1 MTISDLLQHRIL
13 PFENN
18 DVKLTKL
25 FSFFLHSAPTIDSQS
40 AAIISAERLEHNW
53 ENYINTFNNNEYCF
67 LSPNYSIEKYFDK
80 FNLTPA
86 LELKRKTKAFACKRK
101 DSNET
106 DYTCFLRHI
115 RNAIAHSNVYVVNAG
130 NRKFILFEDFNKS
143 KKQSSRILLSQT
155 DLKRLKDEI
164 MK

>member
-1 MTISDLLQHRIL
+1 MTISDLLEHRIL
-13 PFENN
+13 PFENA
-18 DVKLTKL
+18 DSKLTKL
-25 FSFFLHSAPTIDSQS
+25 FSFFLHSAPTIDSRS
-40 AAIISAERLEHNW
+40 AAVISKERLERNW
-53 ENYINTFNNNEYCF
+53 ENYINTFRNDDYCF
-67 LSPNYSIEKYFDK
+67 LSPNCSIEKYFEK
-80 FNLTPA
+80 FNLTSVA
-86 LELKRKTKAFACKRK
+86 EIKRKTKAFVCKRK
-101 DSNET
+101 DSSET

>member
-1 MTISDLLQHRIL
+1 MTISDLFKHRIL
-13 PFENN
+13 PFENA
-18 DVKLTKL
+18 DIKLTKL
-25 FSFFLHSAPTIDSQS
+25 FSFFLHTAPTIDSRS
-40 AAIISAERLEHNW
+40 STTISEERLEHNW
-53 ENYINTFNNNEYCF
+53 KNFINTFNSEEYCF
-67 LSPNYSIEKYFDK
+67 LSQQCSIEKYFDK
-80 FNLTPA
+80 FNLTLA
-86 LELKRKTKAFACKRK
+86 IELKRKTKAFVCKRK
-101 DSNET
+101 DLKET